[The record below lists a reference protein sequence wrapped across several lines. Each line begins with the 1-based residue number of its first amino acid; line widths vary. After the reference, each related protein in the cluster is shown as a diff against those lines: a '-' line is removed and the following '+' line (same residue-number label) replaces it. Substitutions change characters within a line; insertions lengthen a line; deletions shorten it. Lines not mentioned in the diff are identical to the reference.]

1 MGMPTL
7 LTVNGTGTSAVWQPD
22 WMQNPFNISIG
33 TICNSTAS
41 YQIEACMDD
50 LNVSLATSLATNAF
64 TAGNA
69 TWYPIATT
77 TVFQSSTT
85 MNVQFP
91 VTGLRVNV
99 KSSTAGST
107 VSVNFMQATF
117 GR

>member
-7 LTVNGTGTSAVWQPD
+7 LTVSGTGTSAIWQPD

-41 YQIEACMDD
+41 YQIEACLDN
-50 LNVSLATSLATNAF
+50 LNYTNLGPQAF

-77 TVFQSSTT
+77 ALFQASTT

-99 KSSTAGST
+99 QSGQLGST